1 MHDYIDLFGMPNGE
15 FVIHHVE
22 VRKTAAPDSKPP
34 KKRHVFG
41 GGTTTIFQKTLLGLR
56 GRGGSKSAP

>member
-1 MHDYIDLFGMPNGE
+1 MP
-15 FVIHHVE
+15 IE

-34 KKRHVFG
+34 EKRHVFR

-56 GRGGSKSAP
+56 GRGGSKSAPVYKCTKISRVID